1 MPTNRDL
8 VALAGER
15 MRRITRSIG
24 NDLASVVTVSSIED
38 SSDEEAGWSSF
49 SSSDDDE
56 LL

>member
-1 MPTNRDL
+1 
-8 VALAGER
+8 

-38 SSDEEAGWSSF
+38 SSDEEADWSSL
-49 SSSDDDE
+49 SSSDDE